1 LGAPGSASAPVA
13 PAPDFRGSRGC
24 VVEDPWECGQIRPGD
39 SCCSFCPCESWWSC
53 GCTQDTIYRTSSIHY
68 KYNIDYYS
76 SLSCVYRQPVLKI
89 KNFCRGIR
97 ENQPNTAEVGLRDR
111 VRIIGNPDVR
121 TVKEIR
127 EMSSG
132 ETLYCVQL
140 GSDFVTRVWAK
151 ESDLVRPD

>member
-97 ENQPNTAEVGLRDR
+97 ENQPNTAEVGLAAGLAD
-111 VRIIGNPDVR
+111 
-121 TVKEIR
+121 
-127 EMSSG
+127 
-132 ETLYCVQL
+132 
-140 GSDFVTRVWAK
+140 
-151 ESDLVRPD
+151 ESDLWKRRKRRSRR

>member
-1 LGAPGSASAPVA
+1 MTK
-13 PAPDFRGSRGC
+13 F
-24 VVEDPWECGQIRPGD
+24 
-39 SCCSFCPCESWWSC
+39 
-53 GCTQDTIYRTSSIHY
+53 
-68 KYNIDYYS
+68 N
-76 SLSCVYRQPVLKI
+76 
-89 KNFCRGIR
+89 
-97 ENQPNTAEVGLRDR
+97 LRDR

-121 TVKEIR
+121 TVREIR